1 MNISLFKTFSVSF
14 YIISTCICCSLLCL
28 SAAVCNTYE
37 FIHPPLPS
45 FYSCKNKYFLDLFIK
60 IYQSL
65 GLMRSFLKS
74 HFIFSQF
81 TNKPKNV
88 TNATLIK
95 HSPVKLLL
103 PSAKASRIYRS
114 YQKLTKIKT

>member
-1 MNISLFKTFSVSF
+1 
-14 YIISTCICCSLLCL
+14 
-28 SAAVCNTYE
+28 
-37 FIHPPLPS
+37 
-45 FYSCKNKYFLDLFIK
+45 
-60 IYQSL
+60 
-65 GLMRSFLKS
+65 MRSFLKS

-88 TNATLIK
+88 TNVTLIK

-103 PSAKASRIYRS
+103 PSAKASRIYGN

>member
-1 MNISLFKTFSVSF
+1 MNISLFKTFSVF
-14 YIISTCICCSLLCL
+14 LIYNNLHLLFIVYL
-28 SAAVCNTYE
+28 SAAVCSTYE
-37 FIHPPLPS
+37 FIHPPPPS

-65 GLMRSFLKS
+65 GLMRFFLKS

-103 PSAKASRIYRS
+103 PSAKASRFYRS